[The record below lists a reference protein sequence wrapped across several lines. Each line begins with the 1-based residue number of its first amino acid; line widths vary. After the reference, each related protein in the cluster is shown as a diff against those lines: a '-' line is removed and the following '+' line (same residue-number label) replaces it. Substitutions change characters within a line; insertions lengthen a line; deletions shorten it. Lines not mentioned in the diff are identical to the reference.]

1 MIKAVIG
8 SWLGRGILAGSCPRL
23 PRGLSVK
30 THSPGV
36 GASAQGDAGY
46 SSYMAACPRLSLL
59 LSLLILERA
68 WGHSRQEKG
77 AGRSLRL
84 DATRRM
90 RDILVCIVVQD
101 MTKRGLGLGAWMTA
115 REQTTYTNS
124 PSSLSWW

>member
-8 SWLGRGILAGSCPRL
+8 SWLGRAGSCPRL

-84 DATRRM
+84 DAAKDEGHPRPHRRP
-90 RDILVCIVVQD
+90 RYDQEGAGIG
-101 MTKRGLGLGAWMTA
+101 GLDDG
-115 REQTTYTNS
+115 
-124 PSSLSWW
+124 P

>member
-8 SWLGRGILAGSCPRL
+8 SWLGRGILAGSWPRL

-77 AGRSLRL
+77 AGRSHRL
-84 DATRRM
+84 DAELDDGHPRLHRPRRAA
-90 RDILVCIVVQD
+90 RIG
-101 MTKRGLGLGAWMTA
+101 GLDDG
-115 REQTTYTNS
+115 
-124 PSSLSWW
+124 P

>member
-8 SWLGRGILAGSCPRL
+8 SWLGRGILAGSWPRL

-84 DATRRM
+84 DASGMT
-90 RDILVCIVVQD
+90 DILVCIVQ
-101 MTKRGLGLGAWMTA
+101 GGLLGLGAWMTA

>member
-68 WGHSRQEKG
+68 CGHSRQEKG

-84 DATRRM
+84 DAAKDEGHPRPHRRP
-90 RDILVCIVVQD
+90 RYDQEGAGIG
-101 MTKRGLGLGAWMTA
+101 GLDDG
-115 REQTTYTNS
+115 
-124 PSSLSWW
+124 P

>member
-8 SWLGRGILAGSCPRL
+8 SWLGRGIRAGSCPRL

-84 DATRRM
+84 DAQWDDGHPRLHRPDMSRRVAGIGGLDDGPVSKPLTR
-90 RDILVCIVVQD
+90 
-101 MTKRGLGLGAWMTA
+101 TH
-115 REQTTYTNS
+115 
-124 PSSLSWW
+124 PHP

>member
-8 SWLGRGILAGSCPRL
+8 SWLGRGILAGACPRL

-77 AGRSLRL
+77 AGRRFRL
-84 DATRRM
+84 DAELDDGHPRPHRP
-90 RDILVCIVVQD
+90 RYEQQGWDW
-101 MTKRGLGLGAWMTA
+101 GLG
-115 REQTTYTNS
+115 
-124 PSSLSWW
+124 